1 MLSNRTLYPADAFF
15 FLQRE
20 SGKSS
25 LINAVFNV
33 DMSVRA
39 QSLLH
44 SCLTNL
50 DDLQNFKAGP
60 KNVSGRTAEFRPRDN
75 RYLVVHECTGHG
87 PGELQAVRDF
97 VMMYGHKNRP
107 ASAKLHLI
115 W

>member
-1 MLSNRTLYPADAFF
+1 MFF
-15 FLQRE
+15 SQRE

-33 DMSVRA
+33 DMSVRT
-39 QSLLH
+39 QSSLH

-50 DDLQNFKAGP
+50 DDLQNLKGGP

-75 RYLVVHECTGHG
+75 RYLIVHECSGYG
-87 PGELQAVRDF
+87 PEELQAIRDF
-97 VMMYGHKNRP
+97 VTMYSHKNRP